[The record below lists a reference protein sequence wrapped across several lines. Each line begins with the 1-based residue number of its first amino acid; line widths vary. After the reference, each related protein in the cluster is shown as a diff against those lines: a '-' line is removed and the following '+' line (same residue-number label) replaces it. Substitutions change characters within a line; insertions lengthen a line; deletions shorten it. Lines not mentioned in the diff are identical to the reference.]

1 MMSGPVLMQATCT
14 NELEMLK
21 YIPLIRR
28 GCPTVVG
35 PLYLVLDN
43 HAAHHSKKVAAQFR
57 FHHIIPLFMPAYSPE
72 FNSIESLWAI
82 IKSRVKKVLNAER
95 DVKMTQARFSEIL
108 QSCLDTV
115 TPDESSTT
123 ARGGNR

>member
-1 MMSGPVLMQATCT
+1 
-14 NELEMLK
+14 
-21 YIPLIRR
+21 
-28 GCPTVVG
+28 
-35 PLYLVLDN
+35 
-43 HAAHHSKKVAAQFR
+43 
-57 FHHIIPLFMPAYSPE
+57 MPAYSPE

-115 TPDESSTT
+115 TPDESSST